1 MKFAYRIVYDADSY
15 VAECLDAD
23 VEGEGKNEREAV
35 ESLRKALEEHMLRP
49 DAVAPPSSPSNEKI
63 DLVRVV

>member
-1 MKFAYRIVYDADSY
+1 MRFAYRIVYDAGNC

-23 VEGEGKNEREAV
+23 VEGEGVDEREAV
-35 ESLRKALEEHMLRP
+35 ESLRKALEEHLLRP
-49 DAVAPPSSPSNEKI
+49 DAVAPPPKSSEPRI